1 MNAKHDIS
9 SSKIIG
15 KRKYN
20 WHHIAHKKTKQK
32 KIKKNPPTKLPDRG
46 EGIICCGGRNA
57 EGDEKEVSQLK
68 SNKTMISNKSQHSH
82 LQGKGN
88 KASETSKLLKLVK
101 KSRTSKNI
109 ELGENIKP
117 MNLIIS

>member
-57 EGDEKEVSQLK
+57 EGDEKEVSQLQ
-68 SNKTMISNKSQHSH
+68 SNKSIISNKSQYSH
-82 LQGKGN
+82 FQGKGHN
-88 KASETSKLLKLVK
+88 GAQALMCVKLA
-101 KSRTSKNI
+101 NY
-109 ELGENIKP
+109 
-117 MNLIIS
+117 